1 MSIDWNWGIFL
12 QQAPFGNTT
21 YLGWI
26 WSGFQVT
33 IALSICAWIIAFLVG
48 SFFGI
53 LRTVPNRFLSGLGT
67 LYVELFRNV
76 PLIVQFFTVSGDQK
90 LLPEKIGMWFKA
102 ELDPNIQFFLSSM
115 LCLGLFTAA
124 RVCEQV
130 RAAIQS
136 LPRGQKNAALAMGL
150 TLPQAYRYVLL
161 PNAYRVIV
169 PPMTSEMMNLVKN
182 SAIASTIGLVDMAA
196 QAGKLLDY
204 SAHARESFTAIT
216 LAYVLI
222 NAFIMLVMTLVE
234 RKVRLPGNMG
244 ANNVRV

>member
-76 PLIVQFFTVSGDQK
+76 PLIVQFFTWYLVIPE

-130 RAAIQS
+130 RAAI
-136 LPRGQKNAALAMGL
+136 
-150 TLPQAYRYVLL
+150 
-161 PNAYRVIV
+161 
-169 PPMTSEMMNLVKN
+169 
-182 SAIASTIGLVDMAA
+182 
-196 QAGKLLDY
+196 
-204 SAHARESFTAIT
+204 HAWESFTVIT

-222 NAFIMLVMTLVE
+222 NAVIMLVMTLVE

-244 ANNVRV
+244 GK

>member
-1 MSIDWNWGIFL
+1 MDLEWLSGDDRFVDLRLDYRFPRRFIFRHFTYRSK
-12 QQAPFGNTT
+12 PFS
-21 YLGWI
+21 L
-26 WSGFQVT
+26 
-33 IALSICAWIIAFLVG
+33 
-48 SFFGI
+48 
-53 LRTVPNRFLSGLGT
+53 GLGT

-76 PLIVQFFTVSGDQK
+76 PLIVQFFTWYLVIPE

-196 QAGKLLDY
+196 QAVNCSITRPTPGVVY
-204 SAHARESFTAIT
+204 RHHAGVCID
-216 LAYVLI
+216 
-222 NAFIMLVMTLVE
+222 
-234 RKVRLPGNMG
+234 
-244 ANNVRV
+244 

>member
-12 QQAPFGNTT
+12 QEAPFGNTT
-21 YLGWI
+21 YLGWL

-33 IALSICAWIIAFLVG
+33 VALSITAWIIAFLVG
-48 SFFGI
+48 SIFGI

-76 PLIVQFFTVSGDQK
+76 PLIVQFFTWYLVVPE
-90 LLPEKIGMWFKA
+90 LLPEDLGMWFKA
-102 ELDPNIQFFLSSM
+102 KLDPNIQFFLSSM
-115 LCLGLFTAA
+115 ICLGLFTAA

-182 SAIASTIGLVDMAA
+182 SAIASTI
-196 QAGKLLDY
+196 
-204 SAHARESFTAIT
+204 
-216 LAYVLI
+216 
-222 NAFIMLVMTLVE
+222 
-234 RKVRLPGNMG
+234 
-244 ANNVRV
+244 

>member
-76 PLIVQFFTVSGDQK
+76 PLIVQFFTWYLVIPE

-102 ELDPNIQFFLSSM
+102 KLDPNIQFFLSSM

-169 PPMTSEMMNLVKN
+169 PPMTSEMMNLMKN

-204 SAHARESFTAIT
+204 SAHAWESFTAIT

-244 ANNVRV
+244 GK

>member
-1 MSIDWNWGIFL
+1 MEWFSGHRS
-12 QQAPFGNTT
+12 PFD
-21 YLGWI
+21 YRLDYR
-26 WSGFQVT
+26 FP
-33 IALSICAWIIAFLVG
+33 VG
-48 SFFGI
+48 SIFGI

-76 PLIVQFFTVSGDQK
+76 PLIVQFFTVPVVPE
-90 LLPEKIGMWFKA
+90 LLPEDLGMWFKA

-115 LCLGLFTAA
+115 ICLGLFTAA

-169 PPMTSEMMNLVKN
+169 PPMTSEMMNW
-182 SAIASTIGLVDMAA
+182 
-196 QAGKLLDY
+196 
-204 SAHARESFTAIT
+204 
-216 LAYVLI
+216 
-222 NAFIMLVMTLVE
+222 
-234 RKVRLPGNMG
+234 
-244 ANNVRV
+244 

>member
-76 PLIVQFFTVSGDQK
+76 PLIVQFFTWYLVIPE

-161 PNAYRVIV
+161 PNAYRVIAGFLQNVLGLSPKNDIRLISAMVAFSMFEAAYYSEIGFRAMV
-169 PPMTSEMMNLVKN
+169 P
-182 SAIASTIGLVDMAA
+182 
-196 QAGKLLDY
+196 LLL
-204 SAHARESFTAIT
+204 TQGI
-216 LAYVLI
+216 VL
-222 NAFIMLVMTLVE
+222 FQS
-234 RKVRLPGNMG
+234 
-244 ANNVRV
+244 

>member
-1 MSIDWNWGIFL
+1 MSINWNWGIFL
-12 QQAPFGNTT
+12 QEAPFGNTT

-33 IALSICAWIIAFLVG
+33 VALSFCAWIIAFCVG
-48 SFFGI
+48 SLFGI
-53 LRTVPNRFLSGLGT
+53 LRTVPNRWLAGIGT
-67 LYVELFRNV
+67 CYVELFRNV
-76 PLIVQFFTVSGDQK
+76 PLIVQFFIWYLVVPE
-90 LLPEKIGMWFKA
+90 LLPEDLGMWFKS

-115 LCLGLFTAA
+115 ICLGLFTAA

-136 LPRGQKNAALAMGL
+136 LPRGQKAAGLAMGL
-150 TLPQAYRYVLL
+150 TLPQTYRYVLL

-169 PPMTSEMMNLVKN
+169 PPMTSEMLNLVKN

-204 SAHARESFTAIT
+204 SAHAYESFTAIT
-216 LAYVLI
+216 LAYILI
-222 NAFIMLVMTLVE
+222 NAVIMAIMRLVE
-234 RKVRLPGNMG
+234 AKVRLPGHSG
-244 ANNVRV
+244 GK

>member
-12 QQAPFGNTT
+12 QEAPFGNTT
-21 YLGWI
+21 YLGWL

-33 IALSICAWIIAFLVG
+33 VALSITAWIIAFLVG
-48 SFFGI
+48 SIFGI

-76 PLIVQFFTVSGDQK
+76 PLIVQFFTWYLVVPE
-90 LLPEKIGMWFKA
+90 LLPEDLGMWFKA

-115 LCLGLFTAA
+115 ICLGLFTAA

-196 QAGKLLDY
+196 QAGQLVGFSAPPPGSFPPLSPALL
-204 SAHARESFTAIT
+204 
-216 LAYVLI
+216 LI
-222 NAFIMLVMTLVE
+222 
-234 RKVRLPGNMG
+234 
-244 ANNVRV
+244 